1 MAKKGKGSKP
11 ALRNNKNAAGP
22 HEHRS
27 TVANYTVK
35 TGGGARIAAIGG
47 FFGPLG
53 TVLSANFA
61 GNRAAMLQGTPLKA
75 HGHSILNRHKNVSM
89 LGHGLT
95 HSMLGAVGAAAKY
108 QASKGV
114 KNATLTGYKA
124 AGIGGA
130 VGGALVGAA
139 IGYGAH
145 KLGQKLSMYK
155 KKRK

>member
-1 MAKKGKGSKP
+1 MAKKGKGSNP
-11 ALRNNKNAAGP
+11 ALRGNKNASGP
-22 HEHRS
+22 H
-27 TVANYTVK
+27 K
-35 TGGGARIAAIGG
+35 KGGGARMAAIGG

-53 TVLSANFA
+53 TVLSASVA
-61 GNRAAMLQGTPLKA
+61 GNRAAMLQGTSSEA
-75 HGHSILNRHKNVSM
+75 HGHSILKRHRNVSVA
-89 LGHGLT
+89 GHGFAN
-95 HSMLGAVGAAAKY
+95 SMMGAVGAAAKY
-108 QASKGV
+108 QATKGV
-114 KNATLTGYKA
+114 QHATSTGYKA